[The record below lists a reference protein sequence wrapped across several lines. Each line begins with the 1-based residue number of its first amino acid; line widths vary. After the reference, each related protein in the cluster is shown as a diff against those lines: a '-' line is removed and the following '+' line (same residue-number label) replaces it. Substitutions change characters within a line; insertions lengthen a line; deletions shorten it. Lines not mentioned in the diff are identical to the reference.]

1 MKKHIFFIAF
11 LVTTSLLAQ
20 TGLRNTGQ
28 IQVHDQGQLGF
39 HTNFINDGIFDQNTG
54 LVGFYGDQTILV
66 RGSLAPTIY
75 DFEIL
80 AGSGLQLLVPLN
92 IVNNVN
98 FILGDVF
105 TLKNNSNNNL
115 NFLTNAFYAGESVIS
130 KVDGFAAINNKPSFI
145 FPVGDPDALRP
156 LQLNTNASDARC
168 AYLFENPSAP
178 TSFDEN
184 FNTNQKAIAIEAVS
198 PVEFWIL
205 ENNIESRVTLGWDA
219 RSGLGNLSDTVDEI
233 IVVGWLK
240 SSNRWVTIPHTNVT
254 GNLTEGFIT
263 TANFIPDDFAALT
276 FGSTTQPTDT
286 FAVNNPTLGNY
297 FLSPNNDGVNDFL
310 IIDGMDESP
319 NNSLRIFNRTGQI
332 VYEKVNYIDGFNGVS
347 NINNLVIKR
356 EIGLPEGVYYYIV
369 SLDDLSLEYQGFIFL
384 DR

>member
-1 MKKHIFFIAF
+1 M
-11 LVTTSLLAQ
+11 L
-20 TGLRNTGQ
+20 
-28 IQVHDQGQLGF
+28 
-39 HTNFINDGIFDQNTG
+39 
-54 LVGFYGDQTILV
+54 
-66 RGSLAPTIY
+66 
-75 DFEIL
+75 
-80 AGSGLQLLVPLN
+80 
-92 IVNNVN
+92 
-98 FILGDVF
+98 F
-105 TLKNNSNNNL
+105 TRVK
-115 NFLTNAFYAGESVIS
+115 
-130 KVDGFAAINNKPSFI
+130 
-145 FPVGDPDALRP
+145 AL
-156 LQLNTNASDARC
+156 
-168 AYLFENPSAP
+168 YLFENPSAP

-310 IIDGMDESP
+310 IIDGMEESP